1 MIDVDIPF
9 GALLDG
15 TRRESRLV
23 SERLIC
29 EGDKEDM

>member
-1 MIDVDIPF
+1 VVDVYLPF

-29 EGDKEDM
+29 EGDEEDM

>member
-1 MIDVDIPF
+1 MIGVYLPF
-9 GALLDG
+9 GSLLNG